1 MINLLG
7 TYADARYYPIGHFD
21 IYRDEYFE
29 RAVTEQIAF
38 LKKHL
43 L

>member
-21 IYRDEYFE
+21 IYRGEYFE